1 VKPTQLD
8 LLLLVAEEGGTGG
21 GAALTTVAAAGR
33 LGVSQQTASRWVREL
48 AADGMLEKTHAG
60 LHLTNAAIA
69 KLEKLKAVLDRKP
82 SIAFEGVVV
91 EGMKD
96 GAYYMAL
103 DGYKR
108 QFKSHL
114 GYEPFAGTL
123 NLRLDSPKD
132 IAARTA
138 LDSRP
143 SIAIESFKIGER
155 FFGGAKCF
163 PCRVNGKVAGAIV
176 IPLRTH
182 HDIKIVEVIAPMK
195 LRDKLRLKTGE
206 KVVIEVSA

>member
-1 VKPTQLD
+1 MKPTQLD

-21 GAALTTVAAAGR
+21 GAALTTVAAAAR

-48 AADGMLEKTHAG
+48 ATEGMLEKTHAG
-60 LHLTNAAIA
+60 LRLTAGAI
-69 KLEKLKAVLDRKP
+69 KRLERLKAVFDRKP
-82 SIAFEGVVV
+82 AVTFEGVVV

-103 DGYKR
+103 EGYKK
-108 QFKSHL
+108 QFKHHL

-123 NLRLDSPKD
+123 NLRLDDAKD

-138 LDSRP
+138 LDSRSGIP
-143 SIAIESFKIGER
+143 IESFKMGER

-163 PCRVNGKVAGAIV
+163 PCKVNGKVDGAII

-206 KVVIEVSA
+206 AVVLEVKA